1 MIEDVAAKYACP
13 VIKAKVG
20 QSHIIQAL
28 LSEEGSI
35 AGEGSGGVAVRS
47 FQPAFDGFL
56 AMGLVLEA
64 MAAGGK
70 KLSGLI
76 QELPKYHIVK
86 EKIYCPPS
94 RVHSVMDGVEKLIEK
109 DGPSLNGGVIWPRVH
124 TCRDSF
130 TAIGLILEALAT
142 SARPVS
148 DLARKVPHYVMIKDK
163 VPGTPEEARRVLSRL
178 KKAYAKE
185 DVSMLDGLKIN
196 FGYAWVHIR
205 PSNTEPIIRVL
216 AETKTEDET
225 RRLLDEFK
233 TKLGSN
239 LLF

>member
-1 MIEDVAAKYACP
+1 
-13 VIKAKVG
+13 
-20 QSHIIQAL
+20 
-28 LSEEGSI
+28 
-35 AGEGSGGVAVRS
+35 
-47 FQPAFDGFL
+47 
-56 AMGLVLEA
+56 
-64 MAAGGK
+64 
-70 KLSGLI
+70 
-76 QELPKYHIVK
+76 
-86 EKIYCPPS
+86 
-94 RVHSVMDGVEKLIEK
+94 
-109 DGPSLNGGVIWPRVH
+109 
-124 TCRDSF
+124 
-130 TAIGLILEALAT
+130 
-142 SARPVS
+142 
-148 DLARKVPHYVMIKDK
+148 MIKDK